1 MCTTLTSITTQD
13 ILEKNVDTV
22 YHSITEA
29 EEEVRDHILE
39 AFFDSLKEKT
49 WIDRERNAFLKEL
62 RAQEK

>member
-1 MCTTLTSITTQD
+1 M
-13 ILEKNVDTV
+13 DTV